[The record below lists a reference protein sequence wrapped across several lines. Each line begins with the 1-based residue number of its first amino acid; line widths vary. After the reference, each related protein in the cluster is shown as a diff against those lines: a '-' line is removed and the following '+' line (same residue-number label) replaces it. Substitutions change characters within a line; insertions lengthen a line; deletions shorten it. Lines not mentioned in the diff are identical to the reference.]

1 MDHSSIITFIAP
13 GVFATLLAIIGYFL
27 NGVMKNMR
35 ELNKSVIDLR
45 IAFEGEKQRLISLS
59 DNQVKLQQG
68 VEGKLISH
76 SKKIDNHETR
86 ISVLEHT
93 NKISS

>member
-1 MDHSSIITFIAP
+1 MEHQNIVLLIASGVIT
-13 GVFATLLAIIGYFL
+13 TLLGVAGYFL
-27 NGVMKNMR
+27 KGVMSNMR
-35 ELNKSVIDLR
+35 DLNKSIIDLR
-45 IAFEGEKQRLISLS
+45 VAFEGEKQRLISLS
-59 DNQVKLQQG
+59 DNQLRLQKG

-93 NKISS
+93 NKINP